1 MSTLAL
7 EAERPRPASSSA
19 KLVTLLAAAIFLS
32 YVDHGLLATAS
43 LLAFFR

>member
-19 KLVTLLAAAIFLS
+19 MLVTLLAAAIFLS